1 MTAKSESW
9 IHRFS
14 GWLPRWPR
22 RGDDEVKIGDISHTS
37 APARLCPEDRQFLD
51 VMPKA
56 HSTPKSEHN
65 YARMRP
71 ERRDRHC
78 EPVFAAGDGRTQ
90 AFRTKPR
97 DDFSSDEDDEYQN
110 RMRERVHVAENDQR
124 GRMRYGERMKHRH
137 ERNLNFDDDKEE
149 IQFTRPPRI
158 GHRIRDPK
166 PFDGVKIEWCDYIK
180 HFETVAD
187 WNGWSPA
194 EKAKQLVMCFDGEA
208 IKLLGELP
216 KEVLSDYKLLVH
228 DLNRRYDPTER
239 AQAWK
244 VEFRNRFRKPTESIM
259 QYAQSLTRLVS
270 KAFPNMPSYAQQQ
283 WVLDQFTMGIGSLEL
298 QRHVQFGHPKE
309 LSEAVSL
316 ATEYEAFEAGM
327 KHKKPYQKPSEVFSV
342 IPVSD
347 HSSSSKTFGKDKS
360 HNPSQ
365 GNHGYHGYQKNS
377 GENTETR
384 RCHYCKKPGHL
395 IKDCWSLK
403 QKQQMDLQSMGNQ
416 FTNYPIQR
424 QPPQL
429 SVDCKYSQHQHS
441 TPVDAPFQA
450 ATFYT
455 QNPGN

>member
-1 MTAKSESW
+1 MAAKSESW

-14 GWLPRWPR
+14 GWLPRWPK

-37 APARLCPEDRQFLD
+37 APARLCPEDGYFVD
-51 VMPKA
+51 VMPRA
-56 HSTPKSEHN
+56 HSTPKVEHN
-65 YARMRP
+65 YARLITD
-71 ERRDRHC
+71 RRTRHGRD
-78 EPVFAAGDGRTQ
+78 FAAGDCRTQ
-90 AFRTKPR
+90 AFRAKPR

-110 RMRERVHVAENDQR
+110 RLKDKIVEKNHREKEMRYE
-124 GRMRYGERMKHRH
+124 GRMRHRNKR
-137 ERNLNFDDDKEE
+137 ELNSDDDREE
-149 IQFTRPPRI
+149 IQFTRPNKV

-187 WNGWSPA
+187 WNGWTLA
-194 EKAKQLVMCFDGEA
+194 ERAKQLVMCFDGEA

-216 KEVLSDYKLLVH
+216 KEVLCDYKLLVQ

-283 WVLDQFTMGIGSLEL
+283 WVLDQFTLGIGSLEL
-298 QRHVQFGHPKE
+298 QRHVQFGHPKA

-316 ATEYEAFEAGM
+316 ATEYEAFETGM
-327 KHKKPYQKPSEVFSV
+327 KQRKPYHKPSEVFS
-342 IPVSD
+342 ITPVAD
-347 HSSSSKTFGKDKS
+347 HSSSNRTFGKDKP

-365 GNHGYHGYQKNS
+365 GNRGYPGYQKNS
-377 GENTETR
+377 TENTETR
-384 RCHYCKKPGHL
+384 RCHYCKKSGHL

-403 QKQQMDLQSMGNQ
+403 QKQQMDLQNINQ
-416 FTNYPIQR
+416 FQSYPVQWQSP
-424 QPPQL
+424 QP
-429 SVDCKYSQHQHS
+429 SVDYKYSQHQHS
-441 TPVDAPFQA
+441 TPVSAPFQA
-450 ATFYT
+450 ATCYV